1 MDDPAQHVVHA
12 LPKRI
17 AVTGAAGFLGAAT
30 VRRLAALPGVE
41 LVAAIDNQPSV
52 VAGGTMPVVSV
63 IRDVRDPLD
72 GTFRDYEIG
81 AVVHL
86 AYMLRTSRDR
96 PAAWSVN
103 VGATGSLLE
112 ACAAAGVRQV
122 VYLSST
128 TVYGAHGTF
137 TRPYRETDPANP
149 VKGFQYSE
157 HKAEAE
163 SLLLRHAAGHPETA
177 IAILRGCV
185 VMAPGADN
193 FIARS
198 LGRRTLPVPA
208 GADPE
213 MQFLH
218 MDDCVS
224 AVEAALTRRA
234 RGVYNIAG
242 DGTVRWREMVR
253 MTGGRLLP
261 VPVPLLAGVVGLA
274 WRLRLQDQSP
284 ACGINFIRH
293 PWLADTEK
301 IKTELG
307 WRPLK
312 SSRDALQSWVD
323 GRRAAG

>member
-1 MDDPAQHVVHA
+1 MADPAQRGLHA

-17 AVTGAAGFLGAAT
+17 AVTGAAGFVGAAT

-41 LVAAIDNQPSV
+41 GGAAIDIHPSV
-52 VAGGTMPVVSV
+52 VSGGTMPVVSV
-63 IRDVRDPLD
+63 IRDVRASLEDIL
-72 GTFRDYEIG
+72 RDYEIE
-81 AVVHL
+81 AVIHL

-96 PAAWSVN
+96 RTAWSVN
-103 VGATGSLLE
+103 VGAADSLLK
-112 ACAAAGVRQV
+112 ACAAAGVGQV

-128 TVYGAHGTF
+128 TVYGAHGTY
-137 TRPYRETDPANP
+137 TRPYRETDPADA

-157 HKAEAE
+157 QKVEAE
-163 SLLLRHAAGHPETA
+163 SLLLKHAAGHPETA
-177 IAILRGCV
+177 LAVLRGCV
-185 VMAPGADN
+185 VMAAGADN

-198 LGRRTLPVPA
+198 LGRSMLPVPA

-218 MDDCVS
+218 LDDCVS

-261 VPVPLLAGVVGLA
+261 VPGPVLTGVIGLT
-274 WRLRLQDQSP
+274 WRLGLQHQSP

-293 PWLADTEK
+293 PWLASTEK
-301 IKTELG
+301 IKSELG

-312 SSRDALQSWVD
+312 SSREALQCWID
-323 GRRAAG
+323 GRQAAR